1 MDGDSSES
9 MMRRIVAD
17 MGKAS
22 MARRREKYA
31 KRHGEKAVAPVQV
44 DAVVE
49 SNDMSPDEL
58 EQILAGAK

>member
-31 KRHGEKAVAPVQV
+31 KKDAAAPAAQV

-49 SNDMSPDEL
+49 SNAMTPEEL
-58 EQILAGAK
+58 ERILAGAK